1 MIYYNSDKYSK
12 EVVKMPNM
20 RIHPHSG
27 AVLFHRTPQ
36 EKEERRKRQ
45 EASRHLEEVKSMKE
59 ELSAKLKEVDEIL
72 SKLKGK

>member
-1 MIYYNSDKYSK
+1 
-12 EVVKMPNM
+12 MPHM

-45 EASRHLEEVKSMKE
+45 EANQHLEEIKSMKD
-59 ELSAKLKEVDEIL
+59 ELSAKLKEVDDIL
-72 SKLKGK
+72 SKLKGR